1 MSFHKARYICIR
13 NLLLSKTLFCKL
25 VSESAIRKPEY
36 STPELLVLSYSFLA
50 NFSAWSYFIEVC
62 IFSIITQ
69 VLWNT
74 YVQKIAISLPS
85 KVKVGHQGILTQEQ
99 DLVQFLSWERSPMI
113 GGSQAPNRKEPL
125 NICGAWGRRKVA
137 TSNAQKSFPGII
149 SRCCLLL
156 VSFPE
161 PAKSQST
168 LFSVTSYQKPEALVF
183 LQRQP

>member
-1 MSFHKARYICIR
+1 MKTRIFDARTSGFILQFPGEFFCMELFHRSVY
-13 NLLLSKTLFCKL
+13 
-25 VSESAIRKPEY
+25 
-36 STPELLVLSYSFLA
+36 
-50 NFSAWSYFIEVC
+50 
-62 IFSIITQ
+62 FSIITQ
-69 VLWNT
+69 VLWNI
-74 YVQKIAISLPS
+74 YVQKIARSLPS

-99 DLVQFLSWERSPMI
+99 DLVQFLSWQRSPMI

-183 LQRQP
+183 LQGQEHKIYWL

>member
-1 MSFHKARYICIR
+1 MKTRIFDARTSGFILQFPGEFFCMELFHRSVY
-13 NLLLSKTLFCKL
+13 
-25 VSESAIRKPEY
+25 
-36 STPELLVLSYSFLA
+36 
-50 NFSAWSYFIEVC
+50 
-62 IFSIITQ
+62 FSIITQ
-69 VLWNT
+69 VLWNI
-74 YVQKIAISLPS
+74 YVQKIARSLPS

-99 DLVQFLSWERSPMI
+99 DLVQFLSWQRSSMI

-183 LQRQP
+183 LQGQPQVPINSWGNSSPITLM